1 MVVRQSVL
9 NAKLPGV
16 NAKAFLSGT
25 RGRSSF
31 YAQKEGVKR
40 EELEVMDRL
49 LQDAKACTRHASLEV
64 AESGRRAERSC

>member
-1 MVVRQSVL
+1 MVARQSVL

-40 EELEVMDRL
+40 EELQSKVR
-49 LQDAKACTRHASLEV
+49 
-64 AESGRRAERSC
+64 